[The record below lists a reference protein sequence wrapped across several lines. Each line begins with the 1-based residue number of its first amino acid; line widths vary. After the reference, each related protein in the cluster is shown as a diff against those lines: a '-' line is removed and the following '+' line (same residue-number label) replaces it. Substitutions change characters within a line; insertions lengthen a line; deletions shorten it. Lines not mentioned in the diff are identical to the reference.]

1 MLSAAGSWKESF
13 APVGKS
19 SRAAAARLETLRL
32 VVRSLERALSKNGD
46 RSCFTDSASAPGG
59 LPASGRR
66 ASRET
71 ILNWGGG

>member
-13 APVGKS
+13 APEGKS

-46 RSCFTDSASAPGG
+46 RSCFTDSASAPGE